1 MATCALVAASDF
13 NAEHFRAAYEAGRF
27 DAVIA
32 ADGGFAHLQRLD
44 IAPSIALGD
53 FDSLGYV
60 PAECPVRAYPSHKD
74 ESDAEIAFEYAAEQG
89 FDEVMAYGM
98 LGGRLDHTLANIQL
112 MAAYAERGMAVSAVH
127 LDCQLRYVVGP
138 SRYELPPLPEGTV
151 SVFSLVPAATG
162 VTERGLEYP
171 LDDAV
176 MTDRTTRGL
185 SNELVGA
192 PASVAVET
200 GTLLVFHP
208 PAFPS

>member
-1 MATCALVAASDF
+1 MPTCALVAASDF
-13 NAEHFRAAYEAGRF
+13 NAGHFQAAYRAGCF

-32 ADGGFAHLQRLD
+32 ADGGFAHLQRLG
-44 IAPSIALGD
+44 IVPAIALGD
-53 FDSLGYV
+53 FDSLGSV
-60 PAECPVRAYPSHKD
+60 PTDCPVRVFPTHKD
-74 ESDAEIAFEYAAEQG
+74 KSDMQIAFEYAAEQG
-89 FDEVMAYGM
+89 FDEVVAYGV

-112 MAAYAERGMAVSAVH
+112 MAAFAERGMAVSAVH

-138 SRYELPPLPEGTV
+138 ARYELPPLPKGTV

-171 LDDAV
+171 LDDDTL
-176 MTDRTTRGL
+176 TDRTTWGL
-185 SNELVGA
+185 SNELIGA

-208 PAFPS
+208 LAFPS